1 MAIQKVVAEEVK
13 KALERV
19 KKEIQEVQKDVRQQA
34 KALAV
39 AQARSWAIVVA
50 EEPPKKL
57 IPGRLSKEILVR
69 GSTEPA
75 LVRRS
80 PYQIVQA
87 ANGSSERKGAVAARK
102 LPSGDVIVTFQ
113 DTKTKDWYTGAG
125 NLG

>member
-1 MAIQKVVAEEVK
+1 MAIQKVVAEEAK

-19 KKEIQEVQKDVRQQA
+19 KQEIQEVQKEVRQQA

-39 AQARSWAIVVA
+39 AQARSWAIVVV
-50 EEPPKKL
+50 EEPPKKV

-80 PYQIVQA
+80 P
-87 ANGSSERKGAVAARK
+87 
-102 LPSGDVIVTFQ
+102 
-113 DTKTKDWYTGAG
+113 
-125 NLG
+125 